1 MHKFFVGK
9 RGDSQISTDLLT
21 AMFRQRHEVFYER
34 LGWEVSSENGLEHDE
49 FDDDHTVYVIARNLK
64 TRDVDASW
72 RIRPTTVPYMLQK
85 TFPQLLGTEPAP
97 MNSKTWEVSRFA
109 VCNTPYAPGITQM
122 GELSQDLLALTVQYG
137 ADHGIGSF
145 IWVTSVSVERLG
157 TKLGYRPRRFG
168 PPLRIGKVLSVAG
181 EMQVD
186 ATARQIAIQRLQQH
200 ISREA
205 A

>member
-34 LGWEVSSENGLEHDE
+34 LGWEVPSKNGLERDE
-49 FDDDHTVYVIARNLK
+49 FDDDHTVYIIARNLE
-64 TRDVDASW
+64 TRNVDASW

-85 TFPQLLGTEPAP
+85 TFPQLLGAAPAP
-97 MNSKTWEVSRFA
+97 VSPKIWEVSRFA
-109 VCNTPYAPGITQM
+109 VCNTPYASGITQM
-122 GELSQDLLALTVQYG
+122 GELSQDLLALTVRYG
-137 ADHGIGSF
+137 SDHGIDSY

-157 TKLGYRPRRFG
+157 TKLGYRPRRFA

-181 EMQVD
+181 EMHVD
-186 ATARQIAIQRLQQH
+186 ATARRIASERLQQH
-200 ISREA
+200 IAREA